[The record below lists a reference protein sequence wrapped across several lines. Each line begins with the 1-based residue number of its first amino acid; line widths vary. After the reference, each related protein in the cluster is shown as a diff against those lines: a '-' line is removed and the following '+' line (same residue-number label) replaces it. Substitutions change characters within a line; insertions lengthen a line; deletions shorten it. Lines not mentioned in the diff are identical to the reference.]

1 MITRMMTVMIM
12 AMIVDDDNLDN
23 DHQDIYHDYDD
34 IKLGEACGVKMMV
47 MVMVVIIMRTTRMT
61 MMSNLVR
68 LVG

>member
-1 MITRMMTVMIM
+1 MMIM
-12 AMIVDDDNLDN
+12 AMIVDDDNPDN
-23 DHQDIYHDYDD
+23 DHQDDYHDDND
-34 IKLGEACGVKMMV
+34 IKPGEACGVKMMV